1 MKWRGSKLNYL
12 YTISTLISALFL
24 FCSNPIREDSSP
36 IVSSEQW
43 HLVEPEYSDYA
54 DITIS
59 THENGTSTCTG
70 NWHYN
75 FFSYAITCN
84 IMNGTVTKD
93 STFYSFVCSGTAAY
107 PPDSTGYVESSP
119 FELKMKGNFINEKA
133 TGSWEISFSKKEWA
147 DWGIDGEFAGKRK

>member
-1 MKWRGSKLNYL
+1 MWSGSKLNYL
-12 YTISTLISALFL
+12 YTILTGIYVLFL
-24 FCSNPIREDSSP
+24 FCSNPTKEDSSP

-54 DITIS
+54 DITIN

-70 NWHYN
+70 SWHYK
-75 FFSYAITCN
+75 FFGYAITCN

-93 STFYSFVCSGTAAY
+93 STLFSFVCSGTAAY

-119 FELKMKGNFINEKA
+119 FELKMHGEFKNGKSTGN
-133 TGSWEISFSKKEWA
+133 WEISFSKSSWA
-147 DWGIDGEFAGKRK
+147 DWGIDGEFVGTKK